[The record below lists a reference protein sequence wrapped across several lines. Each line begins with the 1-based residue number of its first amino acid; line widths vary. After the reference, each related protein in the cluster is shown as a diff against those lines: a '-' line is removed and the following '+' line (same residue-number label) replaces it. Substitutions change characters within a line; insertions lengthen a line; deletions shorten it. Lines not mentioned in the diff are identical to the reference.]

1 MNMTEDGVFSLIS
14 LLLFRLWATH
24 NLIRLETDTNR
35 LTFIYLLPPHFDRFP
50 NKRHSFSG
58 FPCQGRFP

>member
-24 NLIRLETDTNR
+24 DLIRLETDTNR
-35 LTFIYLLPPHFDRFP
+35 FTFIHLLPPHFDRFP
-50 NKRHSFSG
+50 NKCHSFS
-58 FPCQGRFP
+58 